1 MNIYIYI
8 YIVIIVISLIIQN
21 ARKKYKEKI
30 IRIKGKKKKIV
41 HDDAEEN
48 VNEKIYLQ
56 DDKHD
61 ENIDLEGV
69 DQAR

>member
-1 MNIYIYI
+1 MP
-8 YIVIIVISLIIQN
+8 S
-21 ARKKYKEKI
+21 
-30 IRIKGKKKKIV
+30 KKIV

-69 DQAR
+69 D